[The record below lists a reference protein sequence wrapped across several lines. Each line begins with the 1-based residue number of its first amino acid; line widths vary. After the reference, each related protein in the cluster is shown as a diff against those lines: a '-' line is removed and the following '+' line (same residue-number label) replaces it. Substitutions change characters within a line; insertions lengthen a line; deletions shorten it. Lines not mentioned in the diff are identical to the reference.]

1 MRIDRTQ
8 ISRMGR
14 PSLAFF
20 FCWGSGFIVSH
31 FWDFSRL
38 RLPSFEPFVFLS
50 NQMFFY
56 PQTVLPP
63 GLQFVD
69 SQGVC
74 HGEFATPPIAIILGL
89 LFWAVTG
96 AIFAWFTR
104 ALRLRFIVL
113 LAFLTIIVA
122 PLAVYSL
129 LHIFSIE
136 PEIIGP

>member
-1 MRIDRTQ
+1 MQVDRAQ
-8 ISRMGR
+8 LSRMAKS
-14 PSLAFF
+14 SLAFF
-20 FCWGSGFIVSH
+20 FCWCSGFVVAH
-31 FWDFSRL
+31 FWGFSRL

-74 HGEFATPPIAIILGL
+74 HGEFATPPVSILLGL
-89 LFWAVTG
+89 LFWAVIG
-96 AIFAWFTR
+96 VSFSWLTR
-104 ALRLRFIVL
+104 SLRLRFVVP
-113 LAFLTIIVA
+113 LAFLTIFVA
-122 PLAVYSL
+122 PLIVYSL

-136 PEIIGP
+136 PEITGP

>member
-1 MRIDRTQ
+1 
-8 ISRMGR
+8 
-14 PSLAFF
+14 
-20 FCWGSGFIVSH
+20 
-31 FWDFSRL
+31 L

-74 HGEFATPPIAIILGL
+74 HGEFATPPVSILLGL
-89 LFWAVTG
+89 LFWAVIG
-96 AIFAWFTR
+96 VSFSWLTR
-104 ALRLRFIVL
+104 SLRLRFVVP
-113 LAFLTIIVA
+113 LAFLTIFVA
-122 PLAVYSL
+122 PLIVYSL

-136 PEIIGP
+136 PEITGP